1 MKQRM
6 NYIKLGIILTI
17 TIILTLSFSNLYR
30 NYERNKISEGF
41 ISKYVSVVKYNE
53 LASILTEMN
62 SDTLLYISYVNDKDV
77 YNLEKKIRKVLKNN
91 ELEDNFFFVDATN
104 YINDSKIVTNLNST
118 LNIASD
124 ESVVLPAIVYF
135 KNNIPMDYID
145 SKANLINT
153 TDLEL
158 LLEKYE
164 LEIDKND

>member
-104 YINDSKIVTNLNST
+104 YINDSKIVTNLTST
-118 LNIASD
+118 LNIASN

-145 SKANLINT
+145 SKADLINT

>member
-118 LNIASD
+118 LNIASN